1 MDGYSGYDALFARG
15 DVTEVGCWAHVRR
28 KYFDALA
35 GDTARASTMLALIQ
49 RLYRIESRAKDLGPE
64 ERAALRRAEAPPIL
78 EQIRARIDEDKKD
91 VVPKSA
97 MGEAT
102 TYAHNQW
109 PALLRYVEDG
119 RLDIDNNEVERA
131 LRCVAVGRKNWLFAG
146 SPKGGE
152 RAAVIYSLVSTCK
165 LLGIE
170 PFAYLRDVLERLPTH
185 PAERIAELTPR
196 LWQAARATV
205 AQK

>member
-1 MDGYSGYDALFARG
+1 
-15 DVTEVGCWAHVRR
+15 
-28 KYFDALA
+28 
-35 GDTARASTMLALIQ
+35 
-49 RLYRIESRAKDLGPE
+49 
-64 ERAALRRAEAPPIL
+64 
-78 EQIRARIDEDKKD
+78 
-91 VVPKSA
+91 

-102 TYAHNQW
+102 TYAQNQW
-109 PALLRYVEDG
+109 PGLLRYLEDG

-185 PAERIAELTPR
+185 PPDRIAELTPR
-196 LWQAARATV
+196 LWLAARQAT
-205 AQK
+205 ASA